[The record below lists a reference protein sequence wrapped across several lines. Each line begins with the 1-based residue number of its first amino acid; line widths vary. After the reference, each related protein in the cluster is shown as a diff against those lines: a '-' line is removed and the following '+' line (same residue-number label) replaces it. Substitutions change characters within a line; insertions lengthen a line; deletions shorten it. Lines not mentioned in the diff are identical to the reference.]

1 MISLGNNITKS
12 GDILQRV
19 ELKAICDM
27 VRNPNPEIQARIRQL
42 RLLRDIDEKQYS
54 AAKRS
59 LPYIVCGMFASG
71 IRRSEDFSYTEY
83 FIIDIDHISDKSMD
97 IEQVH
102 AKIVADERVAACFV
116 SPGGDGLK
124 VFFKFRE
131 RCYDKGLYSRF
142 YKIFAQQ
149 FAQQNEIMQAVDMK
163 TCDVARA
170 CFLSHDLNVYFN
182 PVSKTIRLEDYVD
195 TVDVDAQNSLLK
207 EVENVI
213 ATMQNTQKPEAKEEK
228 SSPEKEEMDKIR
240 ATLNPNLAKKK
251 DNRPPAYVPEVLNDI
266 IDGLKAH
273 VELKGVLVKEIKDIQ
288 YGKKLTM
295 ALGLRLAEINLY
307 YGKKGFS
314 VIKSTKT
321 GTDAELND
329 LMADV
334 INEFI
339 NSMYVFDLPS
349 IQFPQNNERTLPS

>member
-1 MISLGNNITKS
+1 MISLGNNITTS

-19 ELKAICDM
+19 ELKTICDM
-27 VRNPNPEIQARIRQL
+27 VRNPSPDIQARIRQL
-42 RLLRDIDEKQYS
+42 RLLRGIDEKQYGV
-54 AAKRS
+54 AKRS
-59 LPYIVCGMFASG
+59 LPYIVCGMFATG
-71 IRRSEDFSYTEY
+71 IRKSEDFSYTEY

-124 VFFKFRE
+124 VFFRFRE

-142 YKIFAQQ
+142 YKIFAQK
-149 FAQQNEIMQAVDMK
+149 FAQQNEIIQVVDMK
-163 TCDVARA
+163 TCDVTRA
-170 CFLSHDLNVYFN
+170 CFLSHDPNVYFN
-182 PVSKTIRLEDYVD
+182 PVSETIKLEDYVD
-195 TVDVDAQNSLLK
+195 TVDVYAQNSLLK

-213 ATMQNTQKPEAKEEK
+213 ASMQNTQESEMKEEK

-240 ATLNPNLAKKK
+240 ATLNPELAKKK
-251 DNRPPAYVPEVLNDI
+251 DNRQPAYVPEILNDI
-266 IDGLKAH
+266 IGGLKSH
-273 VELKGVLVKEIKDIQ
+273 IEMKGILVKEIKDIQ

-295 ALGLRLAEINLY
+295 ALGLRLAEINIF

-314 VIKSTKT
+314 VVKTPKT

-329 LMADV
+329 LMADIV
-334 INEFI
+334 NEYI
-339 NSMYVFDLPS
+339 NSMYVFDLPIVPAS
-349 IQFPQNNERTLPS
+349 HNNELTLPS